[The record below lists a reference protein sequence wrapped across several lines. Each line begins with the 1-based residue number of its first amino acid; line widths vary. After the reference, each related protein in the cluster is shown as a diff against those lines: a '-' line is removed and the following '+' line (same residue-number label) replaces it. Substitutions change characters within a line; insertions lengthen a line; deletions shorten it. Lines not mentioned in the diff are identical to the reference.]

1 MRIYESN
8 LDDTLQDRMDEAS
21 QTLELLKPTNNGVQF
36 MGSKRNLGA
45 EKIKEEITDTKPNKK
60 NGIKLLLL
68 LVIVVIIISSCVFVS
83 KKMKEYINSEE
94 SAFVA
99 QKRKG
104 IIELYQGQKFKKM
117 KEDPADNGNNVS
129 FQDTK

>member
-21 QTLELLKPTNNGVQF
+21 QTLELLKSTNNGIQ
-36 MGSKRNLGA
+36 SIAPKRNLGS
-45 EKIKEEITDTKPNKK
+45 KQIKEEITDTKPNKK

-94 SAFVA
+94 SAFSS
-99 QKRKG
+99 KRKG